1 MSRRKHTISELT
13 RRYENESVS
22 ENIIK
27 STLLKKAKGFV
38 LEEISE
44 EYSKDED
51 GNSLKLVKR
60 KVTSKE
66 VAPDVNAIKVLIEMS
81 KLNENTY
88 KNMTDEELI
97 KEKDRLIKLLE
108 GGEKEVYD

>member
-1 MSRRKHTISELT
+1 MSRRKHTVSELT
-13 RRYENESVS
+13 RRYESEKNS

-27 STLLKKAKGFV
+27 TTLLKKAKGFV

-44 EYSKDED
+44 EYSKDEN
-51 GNSLKLVKR
+51 GNALKLVKR

-81 KLNENTY
+81 KLNESSY
-88 KNMTDEELI
+88 KTMTDEELI

-108 GGEKEVYD
+108 GGEEKSD